1 MIEHEGIIEH
11 IDGNHIKVRIL
22 QQSACSAC
30 HAKGYCTAAN
40 SSEKTVDV
48 IDYSGQFKL
57 NERVT
62 IEGKTSLGYKA
73 VLWAYGIPLIL
84 IVSMVILS
92 TYMWHLNEIQGALLA
107 VSILVPYYIVLY
119 FLRNKMTKIFTFT
132 IKKSDSSNLFLL

>member
-30 HAKGYCTAAN
+30 HAKRYCTAAD

-48 IDYSGQFKL
+48 VDYSGQFKV
-57 NERVT
+57 NDRVT

-73 VLWAYGIPLIL
+73 VWWAYGIPLIL

-92 TYMWHLNEIQGALLA
+92 TYMWHLNEIQGALLS
-107 VSILVPYYIVLY
+107 VSILAPYYIVLY

>member
-84 IVSMVILS
+84 IVSMVIIS
-92 TYMWHLNEIQGALLA
+92 TYICHLNEIQGALLA